1 MIIVPALDI
10 FKKSFYN
17 KGMQTPLEA
26 WLGFFSFDKPEEII
40 CLIGE
45 YPKFKAIYQHVYD
58 ICENV
63 ERMVTMFSKELA
75 IADRNTAQLMIDDLM
90 GKVKEQEAVIEA
102 KDTVIAEKDAALA
115 AKETSIEALIR
126 ENNEMA
132 EKIKALQGQIS
143 KNS

>member
-1 MIIVPALDI
+1 MH
-10 FKKSFYN
+10 
-17 KGMQTPLEA
+17 TPLEA

-102 KDTVIAEKDAALA
+102 KDTIIEEKEASIAAKDTVIAEKDAALA
-115 AKETSIEALIR
+115 VKDVSIEALIR

-143 KNS
+143 KNP